1 MANPERI
8 IPSTILSRSAEEI
21 RPVELAGGLGPQSPA
36 PPVDSVVTRL
46 KSFQPIRGLVLKWVV
61 LALPYAALLLLLGA
75 MFAGADPMFLTGML
89 AVAAAAFL
97 FKALLRQ
104 IPVVLERLWK
114 RQALAVPNRSTAS
127 SEPLLESLINRLPS
141 WLGSPDRNQA
151 ARMPADL
158 TARYLYFIKRFES
171 ALNHRF
177 AWVFGAVLTGIMYVS
192 FSIRI
197 YPTSHG
203 WWTHL
208 LDWPV
213 MLVQLGDW
221 LYIAGAAA
229 QLVLAFVL
237 GLLLWRMAVAAHKV
251 YQMGNIFELKLQV
264 THPDNCG
271 GLRPLGD
278 LCLTNAL
285 ILTTPA
291 IFLAAWLTVIPAYGP
306 FSNHYSSYVNYYYDL
321 LWIVVVLALVAFVQ
335 PLYGVHLAMVR
346 ERSRLQ
352 IPLDDVDQRI
362 AKTTQRLLDE
372 AGSANTEQLD
382 DLRKQLAALRE
393 IYELNSDVPVWPF
406 DSKVLGRFSLAQFI
420 PMLGLTGVAPAVVAT
435 LERVFPH

>member
-1 MANPERI
+1 MPDSKRI
-8 IPSTILSRSAEEI
+8 IPSAIVGRSTEEI
-21 RPVELAGGLGPQSPA
+21 RPVELAGGLGQESPG
-36 PPVDSVVTRL
+36 PRIDPVITRL
-46 KSFQPIRGLVLKWVV
+46 KKFQAIRGRVLNFSVLV
-61 LALPYAALLLLLGA
+61 LPYAALLLLLA
-75 MFAGADPMFLTGML
+75 AFLVGADPMFLTGVL
-89 AVAAAAFL
+89 AAATAAFL

-114 RQALAVPNRSTAS
+114 RQALAVPDHSIAS
-127 SEPLLESLINRLPS
+127 NEPLLESLINRLPS
-141 WLGSPDRNQA
+141 WLGAPDPNQTA
-151 ARMPADL
+151 SLPADV
-158 TARYLYFIKRFES
+158 TARYLYFIKRFEN

-177 AWVFGAVLTGIMYVS
+177 AWVFGAVITGILYVS

-197 YPTSHG
+197 YPTSDG
-203 WWTHL
+203 WWNHL
-208 LDWPV
+208 IDWPV
-213 MLVQLGDW
+213 LLVQGGDW
-221 LYIAGAAA
+221 LYLAGVVV
-229 QLVLAFVL
+229 QLVLAFAL

-251 YQMGNIFELKLQV
+251 YQMGNIFDLKVQV

-285 ILTTPA
+285 ILTAPA

-306 FSNHYSSYVNYYYDL
+306 FSHHYSSYINYYYYL

-346 ERSRLQ
+346 ERARLQ
-352 IPLDDVDQRI
+352 TPLDEVDQRI
-362 AKTTQRLLDE
+362 ALTTQRLLDE
-372 AGSANTEQLD
+372 AGTANTEQLD

-406 DSKVLGRFSLAQFI
+406 DRKVLGRFSLSQFI
-420 PMLGLTGVAPAVVAT
+420 PLLGLTGIAPAIVTT
-435 LERVFPH
+435 LEKVFPS

>member
-1 MANPERI
+1 
-8 IPSTILSRSAEEI
+8 
-21 RPVELAGGLGPQSPA
+21 VELASGLGSESPV
-36 PPVDSVVTRL
+36 PRIDPVLTHL
-46 KSFQPIRGLVLKWVV
+46 KSFQAIRGRVLKVV
-61 LALPYAALLLLLGA
+61 VVALPYAALLVLLGA
-75 MFAGADPMFLTGML
+75 FLGGADPMFLTGML
-89 AVAAAAFL
+89 AAAAAAFL

-114 RQALAVPNRSTAS
+114 RLAVAVPDHSTISNQPA
-127 SEPLLESLINRLPS
+127 LESLLNRLPS
-141 WLGSPDRNQA
+141 WLGSPDPNRTED
-151 ARMPADL
+151 MPADL

-177 AWVFGAVLTGIMYVS
+177 SWTFAAALTGIMYVS

-197 YPTSHG
+197 YQTSHR

-208 LDWPV
+208 IDWPV
-213 MLVQLGDW
+213 MKVQNGEWSYL
-221 LYIAGAAA
+221 AFAAS

-251 YQMGNIFELKLQV
+251 YQMGNIFDLKLQV

-306 FSNHYSSYVNYYYDL
+306 FTNRYSSYVSFYYVL
-321 LWIVVVLALVAFVQ
+321 LWIVVVLALIAFVQ

-352 IPLDDVDQRI
+352 TPLDGVDQRI
-362 AKTTQRLLDE
+362 ALTTHRLLDE
-372 AGSANTEQLD
+372 AGIANTEQLD

-393 IYELNSDVPVWPF
+393 IYELNSNVPVWPF
-406 DSKVLGRFSLAQFI
+406 DRKVLSRFSLAQFI
-420 PMLGLTGVAPAVVAT
+420 PMLGLTGVAPAVVTT